1 VKWRAYLLALGAV
14 AGATVLGSVAGESLA
29 LADDVMLYLLAIMI
43 AAIGGR
49 GAGAVA
55 AALSVAA
62 YDFFFVP
69 PRFTFAIADL
79 HHLMTFAVMFAVG
92 IAIGTLVQRLRHA
105 REAELRARAEELR
118 SQLLATVSHD
128 LRTPLAIITGMATS
142 VREGAPELPAQQLE
156 ALDTIVD
163 EARRLG
169 AILTNLLA
177 ITRVQS
183 GGAPRREWV
192 PVEELVGATLDRLDA
207 QLVGRDVAIAIEPDV
222 GVNVDAVLTEQM
234 LLNVIENATKHTPA
248 GTPIEIRARRAADGV
263 AIEIA
268 DRGPGLPPGPREQVF
283 EKFFRGPGTRT
294 AGAGL
299 GLTVCRGI
307 ATAHGGRIEA
317 EQRDGGG
324 AVFRVWLPGGL
335 APEAAAEPV
344 GATA

>member
-1 VKWRAYLLALGAV
+1 LLALAAV
-14 AGATVLGSVAGESLA
+14 AGAIAIGGVADLA
-29 LADDVMLYLLAIMI
+29 LADDVMLFLLAIMI

-49 GAGAVA
+49 GPGLLA

-118 SQLLATVSHD
+118 SALLATVSHD

-142 VREGAPELPAQQLE
+142 VRDGAPQLPAEQLE
-156 ALDTIVD
+156 ALDTIVE

-169 AILTNLLA
+169 AILTNTMT
-177 ITRVQS
+177 ITRVES
-183 GGAPRREWV
+183 GGQPRREWV

-207 QLVGRDVAIAIEPDV
+207 QLAGRDVKISLERDV
-222 GVNVDAVLTEQM
+222 GVHVDPVLTEQM
-234 LLNVIENATKHTPA
+234 LLNLVENATKHTPA
-248 GTPIEIRARRAADGV
+248 ATPIEIAARRASDGV
-263 AIEIA
+263 AIEVA
-268 DRGPGLPPGPREQVF
+268 DRGPGLPPGPAEQVF
-283 EKFFRGPGTRT
+283 EKFFRGPDTRA

-299 GLTVCRGI
+299 GLAVCRGI
-307 ATAHGGRIEA
+307 AVAHGGRIEA
-317 EQRDGGG
+317 AARDGGG

-335 APEAAAEPV
+335 APQEAIPA
-344 GATA
+344 